1 MAKTSD
7 IPSQS
12 WVSQLNLWLWRSGL
26 KKVRHLSTEQKTLLS
41 TYKNKWLDITLS
53 TQPVDKLKA
62 ESALDWVYRCVNLSP
77 PKIKLWLDNPYQGCL
92 GAYFITVLC
101 QLSENKQPPQGKTS
115 HDKTSQ
121 TNPNQAKSFDSL
133 WNEVKSTIQQK
144 LGPNCWTS
152 DWELT
157 WQSLKTQIESHSEH
171 RPILLGGDP
180 LWHLPE
186 NGVFAQ
192 IKNRFR
198 VKVWLDE
205 KASEKT
211 EVDPKVISMIR
222 EAISTPVAQQARDQY
237 IQLCN
242 DRITE
247 TLQLLAETSP
257 LPNQI
262 PDEAQSAEAFETPW
276 ESAWLGIREVLQKA
290 SSGAHKC
297 YNLSFF
303 SYLMDV
309 CNLPMDV
316 LYGVWQ
322 GAEHC
327 GWYWRFGGV
336 AIMLPKPSVLQFKD
350 GKLHS
355 EGGPAIVF
363 PGGFEVYAHLGER
376 YTP

>member
-1 MAKTSD
+1 MAKTTD
-7 IPSQS
+7 LPSNS
-12 WVSQLNLWLWRSGL
+12 WLAQLNLWLWRSGV
-26 KKVRHLSTEQKTLLS
+26 KKVRHLSPEQKALLS
-41 TYKNKWLDITLS
+41 AYKENWLKITLS
-53 TQPVDKLKA
+53 TEPVDKLKA
-62 ESALDWVYRCVNLSP
+62 ESALDWVYRCVNLEP

-101 QLSENKQPPQGKTS
+101 QLSENKQPPKG
-115 HDKTSQ
+115 KTSQ
-121 TNPNQAKSFDSL
+121 TKPSQTKPFEAL
-133 WNEVKSTIQQK
+133 WQEVKATIQQK
-144 LGPNCWTS
+144 LGPHCWTA
-152 DWELT
+152 DWEAT
-157 WQSLKTQIESHSEH
+157 WQELKTQIENHPEH
-171 RPILLGGDP
+171 RHIIIGGDP
-180 LWHLPE
+180 VWHLTE

-205 KASEKT
+205 KATEKT
-211 EVDPKVISMIR
+211 EVDPKVITMIR

-237 IQLCN
+237 IHLCN
-242 DRITE
+242 ERITQ
-247 TLQLLAETSP
+247 TLQHLAEASP
-257 LPNQI
+257 LPHETKLDAKPNEEY
-262 PDEAQSAEAFETPW
+262 DTPW
-276 ESAWLGIREVLQKA
+276 ESSWLGIREVLQKA

-336 AIMLPKPSVLQFKD
+336 AIMIPKPSVLQFKD

-355 EGGPAIVF
+355 EGGPAIAF
-363 PGGFEVYAHLGER
+363 PGGFEVYAHMGER

>member
-7 IPSQS
+7 LPSNS
-12 WVSQLNLWLWRSGL
+12 WLSQFNLWLWRSGL
-26 KKVRHLSTEQKTLLS
+26 KKVRHLTPEQQALIPVYKENWLKIALS
-41 TYKNKWLDITLS
+41 S
-53 TQPVDKLKA
+53 QPVDKLKA
-62 ESALDWVYRCVNLSP
+62 ESALDWVYRCVNLEP
-77 PKIKLWLDNPYQGCL
+77 PKMKLWLDNPYQGCL

-101 QLSENKQPPQGKTS
+101 QLSDNKQPPKGKS
-115 HDKTSQ
+115 AQ
-121 TNPNQAKSFDSL
+121 TKPFETL
-133 WNEVKSTIQQK
+133 WEEVKATIQTR
-144 LGPNCWTS
+144 LGPHCWTA
-152 DWELT
+152 DWEAT
-157 WQSLKTQIESHSEH
+157 WQRLKTEIESHPEH
-171 RPILLGGDP
+171 RPVQVGGDP
-180 LWHLPE
+180 LWHLTE

-205 KASEKT
+205 KNTEKT
-211 EVDPKVISMIR
+211 EVDPKVITCIR

-242 DRITE
+242 ERIIH
-247 TLQLLAETSP
+247 TLQQLAETSP
-257 LPNQI
+257 
-262 PDEAQSAEAFETPW
+262 SAMTVNETELETAANSPW
-276 ESAWLGIREVLQKA
+276 DSAWLGIREVLQKA

-309 CNLPMDV
+309 CDLPMDV

-336 AIMLPKPSVLQFKD
+336 AIMLPKPSVLEFKD

-355 EGGPAIVF
+355 EGKPAIVF
-363 PGGFEVYAHLGER
+363 PGGFEVYAHMGER